1 MNKFLVAAAALAMT
15 ATSAFANSYTVNA
28 NVTSVTPLTST
39 VSESVPQE
47 VCNQVRVPVYETRRG
62 QASTGDALGGA
73 IIGGIIGNQFG
84 SGSGKDAMTV
94 LGAIVGADVA
104 NKRGGNYQV
113 VTGYRNETQCSV
125 QYVAQQRV
133 VSSGY
138 EVGYEWNGLRG
149 SIITNTQY
157 RVGDEILVNVSIN

>member
-1 MNKFLVAAAALAMT
+1 MNKFLVAATALAMT

-28 NVTSVTPLTST
+28 EVTNVTPLTST

-47 VCNQVRVPVYETRRG
+47 VCEQVRVPIYETRRG
-62 QASTGDALGGA
+62 QATTGNALGGA
-73 IIGGIIGNQFG
+73 ILGGVIGNQFG

-94 LGAIVGADVA
+94 LGAIVGADMA
-104 NKRGGNYQV
+104 NKRGNDYQV

-125 QYVAQQRV
+125 RYVAQQRR

-138 EVGYEWNGLRG
+138 EVNYEWNGLRG
-149 SIITNTQY
+149 SIITDTKY
-157 RVGDEILVNVSIN
+157 SIGDEILVNVSIN